1 MSNRVLIDQ
10 SNNTITTDTTSTQ
23 NNVILNPDNPD
34 VVNIVENVSN
44 IIAISVPG
52 LRGLTGEKGPSGSM
66 DPYYNT
72 GSFSGSFIGSF
83 SGSLLGT
90 SSWAVSASWAPSL
103 GVAGI
108 SSYIATGSITASVSN
123 TDISASFRLTS
134 GSNTLLNVTKDGFVW
149 IGNGAFTNQGYQLD
163 VNGTARVSGNMSFGT
178 TSQTG
183 INYPFNGKIRFVSP
197 SNPFFSGLTGYDFE
211 VWTTAYF
218 EASLIVKNGGGIGT
232 TGASTRMYFNGNN
245 AYFRLNNGTNDIVNV
260 NEAGVLVS
268 LENQGIP
275 NSSAILEAKS
285 TTKGFLPTRT
295 NTTASIASPA
305 QGLLTYITSSGE
317 VEGLWQYRTGSEG
330 WVQFLHNSSSIPA
343 SNIVGL
349 NLSRIATGSITAS
362 VNTGTNIFNIISGS
376 STLVAVNNNG
386 NIGIRTPTIGSNLPN
401 GWSSTGSFIEVTGI
415 SNEPSGIF
423 LRRGSFSGIGLD
435 MWSQNNAGVSYI
447 DNRYDAAGT
456 FSALII
462 RVRTSGTPRTVA
474 IFDDEFGAKI
484 GDFTNNRT
492 NALRV
497 EGDMSFRSGGGARTI
512 TGPLN
517 TSLIINAL
525 PSNSTEGV
533 VLQYNGTASFLLN
546 NNGRVIIQNGGTFAD
561 AGYRLDVVGTARING
576 SVSLAAGLNT
586 KTFSQDDTNVS
597 LYLWTRS
604 GFGTYTGTNSGFYH
618 HFSNGNTF
626 SLNNNTDNIYIG
638 STSALAANVISSV
651 GLLAS
656 SISQNYSVAI
666 GSNSQVQ
673 NYAGVSIG
681 TGAKTTGGTT
691 NYGGVAIGFNALANN
706 YSFAFGYTVADDG
719 EFVAASA
726 ISFNQLKPITNV
738 YFGSG
743 KILGDPGGTVRN
755 GAGASYTINGSGA
768 NGTNFAGGNIT
779 IAGGKGTGTGTSGDV
794 VFSTATTT
802 TSGTTLQSLTE
813 RVKVF
818 GNTGNVLIQNGG
830 TFADAGYRLDV
841 SGSTRMNGDTLINGV
856 LQETIT
862 TNRQVASYSLV
873 LADRGKLVE
882 MNVASANTLTVP
894 LNSSIAFPIGSKIDI
909 AQYGA
914 GQTTI
919 VATGGVTIR
928 STNGWL
934 KLNAQY
940 AAATLIKIATDE
952 WYLFGNLNA

>member
-1 MSNRVLIDQ
+1 MSNRILIDQ

-52 LRGLTGEKGPSGSM
+52 LRGLTGEQGPSGSM

-103 GVAGI
+103 GIAGI

-123 TDISASFRLTS
+123 TDISASFRITS
-134 GSNTLLNVTKDGFVW
+134 GSNTLLNVTREGFMW
-149 IGNGAFTNQGYQLD
+149 IGNGSFTNQAYQLD
-163 VNGTARVSGNMSFGT
+163 V
-178 TSQTG
+178 
-183 INYPFNGKIRFVSP
+183 
-197 SNPFFSGLTGYDFE
+197 
-211 VWTTAYF
+211 
-218 EASLIVKNGGGIGT
+218 
-232 TGASTRMYFNGNN
+232 
-245 AYFRLNNGTNDIVNV
+245 
-260 NEAGVLVS
+260 
-268 LENQGIP
+268 QGP
-275 NSSAILEAKS
+275 
-285 TTKGFLPTRT
+285 
-295 NTTASIASPA
+295 
-305 QGLLTYITSSGE
+305 
-317 VEGLWQYRTGSEG
+317 
-330 WVQFLHNSSSIPA
+330 
-343 SNIVGL
+343 
-349 NLSRIATGSITAS
+349 
-362 VNTGTNIFNIISGS
+362 
-376 STLVAVNNNG
+376 
-386 NIGIRTPTIGSNLPN
+386 
-401 GWSSTGSFIEVTGI
+401 
-415 SNEPSGIF
+415 
-423 LRRGSFSGIGLD
+423 
-435 MWSQNNAGVSYI
+435 
-447 DNRYDAAGT
+447 
-456 FSALII
+456 
-462 RVRTSGTPRTVA
+462 
-474 IFDDEFGAKI
+474 
-484 GDFTNNRT
+484 
-492 NALRV
+492 
-497 EGDMSFRSGGGARTI
+497 
-512 TGPLN
+512 
-517 TSLIINAL
+517 
-525 PSNSTEGV
+525 
-533 VLQYNGTASFLLN
+533 
-546 NNGRVIIQNGGTFAD
+546 
-561 AGYRLDVVGTARING
+561 ARING
-576 SVSLAAGLNT
+576 SVSLAAGANT
-586 KTFSQDDTNVS
+586 KTFSQDGTNVS

-604 GFGTYTGTNSGFYH
+604 AFGTYSGTNSGFYH
-618 HFSNGNTF
+618 HFSNGNVF
-626 SLNNNTDNIYIG
+626 NLNNNADNIYIG
-638 STSALAANVISSV
+638 STNAFAASVGFSV

-656 SISQNYSVAI
+656 SILQNYAVAI
-666 GSNSQVQ
+666 GSNSIVQ
-673 NYAGVSIG
+673 NYAGVAIG

-691 NYGGVAIGFNALANN
+691 NYGGIALGFSALANN

-719 EFVAASA
+719 EFVAACP
-726 ISFNQLKPITNV
+726 IVFNQLKPITNV

-779 IAGGKGTGTGTSGDV
+779 IAGGKGTGTGASGDV

-830 TFADAGYRLDV
+830 TFLDQGYRLDV

-856 LQETIT
+856 LQDTIT